1 MVHSTRVGKNER
13 RVTSV
18 CHRHTQCYANFVP
31 PGVAIKEK
39 LLFGNL
45 ANMGLIY
52 TDIFMYLHSN
62 NEVYLR
68 YYSDY
73 FNLFNW

>member
-1 MVHSTRVGKNER
+1 MRDVLLPCVIDIHSVMQ
-13 RVTSV
+13 TSS
-18 CHRHTQCYANFVP
+18 P

-39 LLFGNL
+39 LLFGSL
-45 ANMGLIY
+45 AKMGLIY

-73 FNLFNW
+73 FNLFN